1 LHKCPGHSMH
11 ALTRRASNT
20 APHYR
25 RIEHRRYILQPLT
38 ATQSKEEFRYLQL
51 DLPPPVNS
59 RVTKSAFTKS
69 SSAVKDCPAGHVP
82 EFAVIGRSNVGKS
95 SLINCLTG
103 NDKLAKVSKTP
114 GMTKLINHFLINDSW
129 YLVDLP
135 GYGFA
140 KTASKDSRSEWLAFT
155 KDYFIKRD
163 ALAHVLL
170 LLDGSLPPQQVDV
183 DCVNWLAECEVPF
196 AIVFTKMDH
205 RKKDSPSPA
214 QNVRAF
220 KRMLINDWE
229 ELPWC
234 FETSGKT
241 GMGKSELLGYIAS
254 INEMYKRSGGE

>member
-1 LHKCPGHSMH
+1 MRPHSPLQQCSKTHAPTSAISIKEKTILHKCPGHSMH

-114 GMTKLINHFLINDSW
+114 GLPRLPVKTHAQSGWPSPRTTSSRGMHWHTCYCYWMAACPLSRWGNDS
-129 YLVDLP
+129 
-135 GYGFA
+135 F
-140 KTASKDSRSEWLAFT
+140 
-155 KDYFIKRD
+155 
-163 ALAHVLL
+163 
-170 LLDGSLPPQQVDV
+170 
-183 DCVNWLAECEVPF
+183 
-196 AIVFTKMDH
+196 
-205 RKKDSPSPA
+205 
-214 QNVRAF
+214 
-220 KRMLINDWE
+220 
-229 ELPWC
+229 
-234 FETSGKT
+234 
-241 GMGKSELLGYIAS
+241 LLGDR
-254 INEMYKRSGGE
+254 KQF